1 MVQTPLLLTDSLINH
16 TGGAALSE
24 GIYTYTTLHTCAAE
38 LIPLSYITHI
48 TKSLMH
54 LYGVIHFMEFTMV
67 YPILSDFIQ

>member
-24 GIYTYTTLHTCAAE
+24 GIYTYTTLHTCAAV

-48 TKSLMH
+48 TKSLM
-54 LYGVIHFMEFTMV
+54 
-67 YPILSDFIQ
+67 